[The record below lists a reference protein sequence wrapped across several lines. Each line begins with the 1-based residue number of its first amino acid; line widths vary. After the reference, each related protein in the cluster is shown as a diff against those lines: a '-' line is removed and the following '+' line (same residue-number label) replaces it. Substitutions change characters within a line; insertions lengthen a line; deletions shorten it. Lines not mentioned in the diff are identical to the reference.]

1 MSESRRVIV
10 PPESDKIFPQRLKEV
25 RVQKG
30 LTQDELAEKI
40 SVIPQAIDNFENGH
54 NLPSFSVLVSLA
66 QVLGCSL
73 DYLAGLVEAP
83 RTRKGSKEP
92 KSEPIDLTKFKP
104 LRYGRPMKLKK
115 G

>member
-1 MSESRRVIV
+1 MSESRRAIV
-10 PPESDKIFPQRLKEV
+10 PPELDKIFPQRLKEV

-30 LTQDELAEKI
+30 LTQDELAEKTG
-40 SVIPQAIDNFENGH
+40 VIPQVIGNFENGH

-73 DYLAGLVEAP
+73 DYLAGLADAP
-83 RTRKGSKEP
+83 RSRKGFKET
-92 KSEPIDLTKFKP
+92 KSEPVDLTKFKP